1 VRGCALVTVML
12 LPACKWVLGL
22 ATTMA
27 FFGMTWIGDL
37 VCELLSRAV
46 CRYFDELTESWTA

>member
-1 VRGCALVTVML
+1 ML

-22 ATTMA
+22 TATMA
-27 FFGMTWIGDL
+27 FFGMTWIGDF

-46 CRYFDELTESWTA
+46 YRYFDELTETWTA